1 MNVKSTTLKL
11 FEIII
16 FRGKLVTNTYIC
28 PTKIFFMQFRNFKMV
43 GYVVYGRGSFNQ
55 LNEILAPHRKP
66 NAPMIF
72 LVDHFFEGKNL
83 PNRVPLQGNDK
94 IIFADVTY
102 EPKTTQVDKLAQQ
115 LKDEFGTVS
124 GVIGIG
130 GGSTMDLAKAV
141 GLMMNNPGSSADY
154 QGWDLV
160 KQAGVYKAGIPTLS
174 GTGAEVSRT
183 TVLTGPTRKLGMNS
197 DFTPFDQIILDPEL
211 CKDAPANQRFYTG
224 MDCYIHCIE
233 SLTGTFLNEFSK
245 SYGEKAL
252 QLCREVFLGNDEW
265 NNSYDDKLMMASYAG
280 GMSIAYS
287 QVGVAHA
294 VSYGLSYLLG
304 TKHGIGN
311 CIVMNHLEEY
321 YPQGV
326 AEFKLMVEKNNID
339 IPVGICNGLT
349 EEQFDT
355 MMNVSLGM
363 KPLWENALGTNWESI
378 MTREKLRDL
387 YGKL

>member
-1 MNVKSTTLKL
+1 
-11 FEIII
+11 
-16 FRGKLVTNTYIC
+16 
-28 PTKIFFMQFRNFKMV
+28 MQFRNFKMV
-43 GYVVYGRGSFNQ
+43 DYVVFGRGAFDQ
-55 LNEILAPHRKP
+55 LDEIIAPHRKGD
-66 NAPMIF
+66 APMVF
-72 LVDHFFEGKNL
+72 LLDHYFEGKPL
-83 PNRVPLQGNDK
+83 AERVPLRGNDK
-94 IIFADVTY
+94 LIIADVTY
-102 EPKTTQVDKLAQQ
+102 EPKTTQVDKIAQS

-141 GLMMNNPGSSADY
+141 SLMMTNPGSSADY

-160 KQAGVYKAGIPTLS
+160 KVPGVYKVGIPTLS

-197 DFTPFDQIILDPEL
+197 DFTPFSQIVLDPAL
-211 CKDAPANQRFYTG
+211 TTNAPANQRFYTG

-252 QLCREVFLGNDEW
+252 DLCRKVFVEKAEWDDE
-265 NNSYDDKLMMASYAG
+265 SDDQLMMASYAG

-311 CIVMNHLEEY
+311 CIVFDKLEEY
-321 YPQGV
+321 YPEGV
-326 AEFKLMVEKNNID
+326 KEFKYMVEKNKIEIPQNITK
-339 IPVGICNGLT
+339 GLT
-349 EEQFDT
+349 DEQFDT
-355 MMNVSLGM
+355 MINVSMGM
-363 KPLWENALGTNWESI
+363 KPLWENALGKDWEKI
-378 MTREKLRDL
+378 MTREKLRAL
-387 YGKL
+387 FEKL

>member
-1 MNVKSTTLKL
+1 MS
-11 FEIII
+11 
-16 FRGKLVTNTYIC
+16 
-28 PTKIFFMQFRNFKMV
+28 FRNFKMV
-43 GYVVYGRGSFNQ
+43 SYVVFGRGSFNQ
-55 LNEILAPHRKP
+55 LDEILTPHRKGD
-66 NAPMIF
+66 APMVF
-72 LVDHFFEGKNL
+72 LVDHYFEGKPL
-83 PNRVPLQGNDK
+83 LNRIPLRGKDK
-94 IIFADVTY
+94 IVLADVTY
-102 EPKTTQVDKLAQQ
+102 EPKTSQVDELARS
-115 LKDEFGTVS
+115 LKEEFGTIS

-141 GLMMNNPGSSADY
+141 SLMMTNPGSSADY

-160 KQAGVYKAGIPTLS
+160 QEAGVYKVGIPTLS

-197 DFTPFDQIILDPEL
+197 DFTPFDQIVLDPEL
-211 CKDAPANQRFYTG
+211 TKDAPANQRFYTG

-233 SLTGTFLNEFSK
+233 SLEGTYLNEFSK

-252 QLCREVFLGNDEW
+252 QLCQKVFVEKNHWDNE
-265 NNSYDDKLMMASYAG
+265 SDDQLMMASYAG

-321 YPQGV
+321 YPAGV
-326 AEFKLMVEKNNID
+326 KEFKLMVEKNQIE
-339 IPVGICNGLT
+339 IPQGICKGLT
-349 EEQFDT
+349 DEQFET

-363 KPLWENALGTNWESI
+363 KPLWENALGKDWESI
-378 MTREKLRDL
+378 MTREKLRAL
-387 YGKL
+387 YERL

>member
-1 MNVKSTTLKL
+1 MK
-11 FEIII
+11 
-16 FRGKLVTNTYIC
+16 
-28 PTKIFFMQFRNFKMV
+28 FRNFKMV
-43 GYVVYGRGSFNQ
+43 DYVVYGRGSFNQ
-55 LNEILAPHRKP
+55 LDEILQPQRNNDAP
-66 NAPMIF
+66 IVF
-72 LVDHFFEGKNL
+72 LVDHYFQGKDL
-83 PNRVPLQGNDK
+83 VNRVPVRGNDK

-102 EPKTTQVDKLAQQ
+102 EPKTTYVDSIADQ
-115 LKDEFGTVS
+115 LKDEFGMVS
-124 GVIGIG
+124 GIIGIG

-141 GLMMNNPGSSADY
+141 SLMMNNPGSSSDY

-160 KQAGVYKAGIPTLS
+160 KHPGIYKAGIPTLS

-197 DFTPFDQIILDPEL
+197 DYTPFNQIVLDPEL
-211 CKDAPANQRFYTG
+211 TRNAPVNQRFYTG

-233 SLTGTFLNEFSK
+233 SLTGTYLNEFSK
-245 SYGEKAL
+245 AYGEKAL
-252 QLCREVFLGNDEW
+252 ELCRKVFLEKETWDDEC
-265 NNSYDDKLMMASYAG
+265 DDMLMMASYAG

-311 CIVMNHLEEY
+311 CIVMNHIEEY
-321 YPQGV
+321 YPEGV
-326 AEFKLMVEKNNID
+326 AEFKRMVEKNGID
-339 IPVGICNGLT
+339 IPQGICNGLS

-355 MMNVSLGM
+355 MINVALGM
-363 KPLWENALGTNWESI
+363 KPLWENALGQDWEKI
-378 MTREKLRDL
+378 MTREKLREL

>member
-1 MNVKSTTLKL
+1 MK
-11 FEIII
+11 
-16 FRGKLVTNTYIC
+16 
-28 PTKIFFMQFRNFKMV
+28 FRNFKMV
-43 GYVVYGRGSFNQ
+43 DYVVYGRGSFNQ
-55 LNEILAPHRKP
+55 LDEIIQPQR
-66 NAPMIF
+66 NNDAPMIF
-72 LVDHFFEGKNL
+72 LVDHYFEGKEL
-83 PNRVPLQGNDK
+83 VTRVPVRGNDK

-102 EPKTTQVDKLAQQ
+102 EPKTTYVDSIADQ
-115 LKDEFGTVS
+115 LKDEFGMVS
-124 GVIGIG
+124 GIIGIG

-141 GLMMNNPGSSADY
+141 SLMMNNPGSSADY

-160 KQAGVYKAGIPTLS
+160 KHPGIYKAGIPTLS

-197 DFTPFDQIILDPEL
+197 DFTPFNQIVLDPEL
-211 CKDAPANQRFYTG
+211 TMNAPVNQRFYTG

-233 SLTGTFLNEFSK
+233 SLTGTYLNEFSK
-245 SYGEKAL
+245 AYGEKAL
-252 QLCREVFLGNDEW
+252 ELCRKVFLEKDGWDDEC
-265 NNSYDDKLMMASYAG
+265 DDMLMMASYAG

-311 CIVMNHLEEY
+311 CIVMNHIGEY

-326 AEFKLMVEKNNID
+326 AEFKKMVEKNGID
-339 IPVGICNGLT
+339 IPQGICKGLS

-355 MMNVSLGM
+355 MINVAMGM
-363 KPLWENALGTNWESI
+363 KPLWENALGKDWEKI
-378 MTREKLRDL
+378 MTREKLREL

>member
-1 MNVKSTTLKL
+1 M
-11 FEIII
+11 
-16 FRGKLVTNTYIC
+16 
-28 PTKIFFMQFRNFKMV
+28 FRNFKMV
-43 GYVVYGRGSFNQ
+43 DYVVYGRGSFNQ
-55 LNEILAPHRKP
+55 LDEILTPHRKAD
-66 NAPMIF
+66 APMIF
-72 LVDHFFEGKNL
+72 LVDHFFSAGSDGNGKSL
-83 PNRVPLQGNDK
+83 PNRIPVRGKDK
-94 IIFADVTY
+94 VVFVDVTY
-102 EPKTTQVDKLAQQ
+102 EPKTTYVDALANQ
-115 LKDEFGTVS
+115 LKEEFGTVS
-124 GVIGIG
+124 GIIGIG
-130 GGSTMDLAKAV
+130 GGSTLDLAKAV
-141 GLMMNNPGSSADY
+141 SLMMNNTGSSADY

-160 KQAGVYKAGIPTLS
+160 KQPGVYKAGIPTLS

-197 DFTPFDQIILDPEL
+197 DFTPFNQIVLDPEL

-233 SLTGTFLNEFSK
+233 SLEGTFLNEFSK

-252 QLCREVFLGNDEW
+252 ELCRTIFLEKESWDDEC
-265 NNSYDDKLMMASYAG
+265 DDKLMMASYAG

-321 YPQGV
+321 YPAGV
-326 AEFKLMVEKNNID
+326 AEFKQMVAKGGYE
-339 IPVGICNGLT
+339 IPVGICSGLT
-349 EEQFDT
+349 DEQFET

-363 KPLWENALGTNWESI
+363 KPLWENALGKNWEQI
-378 MTREKLRDL
+378 MTREKLRGL
-387 YGKL
+387 YEKL

>member
-1 MNVKSTTLKL
+1 MA
-11 FEIII
+11 
-16 FRGKLVTNTYIC
+16 
-28 PTKIFFMQFRNFKMV
+28 FRNFKMI

-55 LNEILAPHRKP
+55 LDEILAPNRKDGK
-66 NAPMIF
+66 PMIF
-72 LVDHFFEGKNL
+72 LVDHYFEGK
-83 PNRVPLQGNDK
+83 PLVSRIPLRGNDK
-94 IIFADVTY
+94 VIFADVTY
-102 EPKTTQVDKLAQQ
+102 EPKTTYVDKIAND
-115 LKDEFGTVS
+115 LKEEFGTVS

-141 GLMMNNPGSSADY
+141 SLMMNNPGSSADY

-160 KQAGVYKAGIPTLS
+160 KKPGVYKAGIPTLS

-183 TVLTGPTRKLGMNS
+183 TVLTGPTKKLGMNS
-197 DFTPFDQIILDPEL
+197 DFTPFDQIVLDPEL
-211 CKDAPANQRFYTG
+211 TKDAPANQRFYTG

-233 SLTGTFLNEFSK
+233 SLEGTYLNEFSK

-252 QLCREVFLGNDEW
+252 QLCRDVYVNKDGWDEE
-265 NNSYDDKLMMASYAG
+265 SDEKLMMASYAG

-321 YPQGV
+321 YPAGV
-326 AEFKLMVEKNNID
+326 KEFKYMVEKNKID
-339 IPVGICNGLT
+339 IPVGICKGLS
-349 EEQFDT
+349 EEDFDK
-355 MMNVSLGM
+355 MINVSLGM
-363 KPLWENALGTNWESI
+363 KPLWENALGKDWEQI
-378 MTREKLRDL
+378 MTREKLRAL
-387 YGKL
+387 YEKL

>member
-1 MNVKSTTLKL
+1 MS
-11 FEIII
+11 
-16 FRGKLVTNTYIC
+16 
-28 PTKIFFMQFRNFKMV
+28 FRNFKMV
-43 GYVVYGRGSFNQ
+43 SYVVFGRGSFNQ
-55 LNEILAPHRKP
+55 LDEILTPHRKGD
-66 NAPMIF
+66 APMVF
-72 LVDHFFEGKNL
+72 LVDHYFEGKPL
-83 PNRVPLQGNDK
+83 LNRIPLRGKDK
-94 IIFADVTY
+94 IVLANVTY
-102 EPKTTQVDKLAQQ
+102 EPKTSQVDELARS
-115 LKDEFGTVS
+115 LKEEFGTIS

-141 GLMMNNPGSSADY
+141 SLMMTNPGSSADY

-160 KQAGVYKAGIPTLS
+160 QEAGVYKVGIPTLS

-197 DFTPFDQIILDPEL
+197 DFTPFDQIVLDPEL
-211 CKDAPANQRFYTG
+211 TKDAPANQRFYTG

-233 SLTGTFLNEFSK
+233 SLEGTYLNEFSK

-252 QLCREVFLGNDEW
+252 QLCQKVFVEKNHWDDE
-265 NNSYDDKLMMASYAG
+265 SDDQLMMASYAG

-321 YPQGV
+321 YPAGV
-326 AEFKLMVEKNNID
+326 KEFKLMVEKNQIE
-339 IPVGICNGLT
+339 IPQGICKGLSN
-349 EEQFDT
+349 EQFET

-363 KPLWENALGTNWESI
+363 KPLWENALGKDWESI
-378 MTREKLRDL
+378 MTREKLRAL
-387 YGKL
+387 YERL